1 MNTKEKIKSLWRLCF
16 DDSEEFIEMYF
27 QLRYKNEINI
37 AVSSGDEMISALQMI
52 PYPMSCCGKMVSTS
66 YISGACTH
74 PEFREK
80 GAMKQLLSQAFS
92 EMLKSEVLFS
102 TLIPAEPWL
111 FDYYAHMGYA
121 PVFHYSTKTITLP
134 EFIPSKEIN
143 VCTVSEYQEEIYQ
156 YLNKKLSE
164 RPCCIQHTSDDF
176 QVIMTDLT
184 ISSGTLLV
192 ARQEN
197 EICGLAVIYKRNEHI
212 IINELL
218 AETKDAEYS
227 LLYAIKE
234 HTEQNQM
241 IQILP
246 PTPEPEQ
253 PQQSQTFP
261 QQTLGMARIINAKEV
276 LQLYASAFP
285 EEEMQIELLDKQL
298 SVNNGYYYVCKG
310 KCMYSTERLPGAH
323 IQMNIS
329 ELTNRILLPL
339 QPYMSLMMN

>member
-1 MNTKEKIKSLWRLCF
+1 MKTKEQIKSLWRLCF

-27 QLRYKNEINI
+27 QLRYKNEIN
-37 AVSSGDEMISALQMI
+37 VVVRSGNEVISALQMI
-52 PYPMSCCGKMVSTS
+52 PYPMSFCGKAVPTS

-74 PEFREK
+74 PDFREK

-92 EMLKSEVLFS
+92 KMLQDEVLFS

-111 FDYYAHMGYA
+111 FDYYARMGYA

-134 EFIPSKEIN
+134 EFIPAKEIN
-143 VCTVSEYQEEIYQ
+143 VSTASEYQEEIYQ
-156 YLNKKLSE
+156 YVNRRLSE
-164 RPCCIQHTSDDF
+164 RSCCIQHTPDDF
-176 QVIMTDLT
+176 QVIMADLSV
-184 ISSGTLLV
+184 SSGVLLV
-192 ARQEN
+192 ARREN

-227 LLYAIKE
+227 LLHAIKE
-234 HTEQNQM
+234 YTGNNQM
-241 IQILP
+241 IQLLP
-246 PTPEPEQ
+246 PTAEL
-253 PQQSQTFP
+253 PQQS
-261 QQTLGMARIINAKEV
+261 LGMARIINAKEV

-285 EEEMQIELLDKQL
+285 EDEMQIELFDKQL
-298 SVNNGYYYVCKG
+298 SVNNGYYYLCKG

-329 ELTNRILLPL
+329 ELTSRILLSL